1 MRKAL
6 IPLMFSLIAYTFS
19 SCKYYAPVPENIQ
32 DDNIYTTVTTEIHN
46 DFAKERW
53 DWDDSDGDECALKVM
68 DCFINKDSETLKEMF
83 CSKAKIRPDFDEQ
96 INEAFEFIDGNII
109 SYDDY
114 IASMDE
120 VAYEEGKAVER
131 YYVPIIDDIKTDK
144 NRTYKIAIRLYTV
157 FDEDEGRVG
166 ITSVTIRENDDNIYR
181 FGLPEYLD

>member
-6 IPLMFSLIAYTFS
+6 IPLMISLIAYTFS
-19 SCKYYAPVPENIQ
+19 SCKYYAPVPESSQ

-53 DWDDSDGDECALKVM
+53 DWDDSEGDECALKVM
-68 DCFINKDSETLKEMF
+68 DCFINKDSEALKELF

-96 INEAFEFIDGNII
+96 INEAFAFIDGNII

-114 IASMDE
+114 IAGSNE

-131 YYVPIIDDIKTDK
+131 YYGSIIDNIKTDK
-144 NRTYKIAIRLYTV
+144 NRTYKITINLYTV
-157 FDEDEGRVG
+157 LDEDKGRVG
-166 ITSVTIRENDDNIYR
+166 ITSLTIRENTDNAYR
-181 FGLPEYLD
+181 LGLPKNLE

>member
-6 IPLMFSLIAYTFS
+6 IPLMVSLIAYTFS
-19 SCKYYAPVPENIQ
+19 SCKYYAPVPENSQ

-53 DWDDSDGDECALKVM
+53 DWDDSEGDECALKVM

-114 IASMDE
+114 IISCSSVSYDD
-120 VAYEEGKAVER
+120 GKLVER
-131 YYVPIIDDIKTDK
+131 YYGPIIRNVKTDTQ
-144 NRTYKIAIRLYTV
+144 RTYKLYVNLYTV
-157 FDEDEGRVG
+157 YNKDEGRIG
-166 ITSVTIRENDDNIYR
+166 INSFSIYEDESNEHTV
-181 FGLPEYLD
+181 GLPAP

>member
-53 DWDDSDGDECALKVM
+53 DWDDSEGDECALKVM

-120 VAYEEGKAVER
+120 VAYDEGKVVRKYHAPVT
-131 YYVPIIDDIKTDK
+131 DHIKTDK
-144 NRTYKIAIRLYTV
+144 NRTYKITINLYTV
-157 FDEDEGRVG
+157 LDKDEGRVG
-166 ITSVTIRENDDNIYR
+166 ITSLTVRENKDNAYR
-181 FGLPEYLD
+181 VGLPASLK

>member
-6 IPLMFSLIAYTFS
+6 IPLIVSLIAYTFS

-53 DWDDSDGDECALKVM
+53 DWDDSEGDECALKVM

-83 CSKAKIRPDFDEQ
+83 CSKAKIRPDLDEQ
-96 INEAFEFIDGNII
+96 ISEAFEFIEGNII

-114 IASMDE
+114 IASYDE
-120 VAYEEGKAVER
+120 VAYEEGKVVER
-131 YYVPIIDDIKTDK
+131 CYVPIIDDIKTDK
-144 NRTYKIAIRLYTV
+144 KRTYKIVISLYTV
-157 FDEDEGRVG
+157 FNEDEGRVG
-166 ITSVTIRENDDNIYR
+166 ITSLTIYENEDNAYR
-181 FGLPEYLD
+181 LGLPEYLE